1 MKSTKMTWS
10 LEHMIYKERVKEL
23 DFFIVVKRRLRDNAI
38 ACFKGSYRDGGAKF
52 FLLVATDVNLPKIV
66 T

>member
-1 MKSTKMTWS
+1 MVWS

-23 DFFIVVKRRLRDNAI
+23 DLFSVVKRRLRDNLI
-38 ACFKGSYRDGGAKF
+38 ACLKGSYRHGGAKL
-52 FLLVATDVNLPKIV
+52 FLLVANDVNLPKIV